1 MSEFTDAIKAG
12 DAARVAAL
20 ADADPSLLTVP
31 ENNTTP
37 LLLAIYHG
45 KPDIAR
51 LLIDRGAPVSFPE
64 ACALG
69 DQARVQ
75 ELLAADPSALN
86 TRSPDG
92 FPPMPMAIF
101 FGHGALARWL
111 IEQGADVNA
120 PAENPQR
127 VAPVHAAAATCDR
140 ETMRL
145 LLERGADPNARQ
157 QMDYTPLHGAASRGD
172 IEMAQLLLAHGADRE
187 AKASDGM
194 TAGDVAR
201 KYGKGEFAEWF
212 EGTYGD
218 EMRRPTSTQ

>member
-1 MSEFTDAIKAG
+1 MSELTEAIKAG
-12 DAARVAAL
+12 DAARVTAL
-20 ADADPSLLTVP
+20 ADANPAVLSSA
-31 ENNTTP
+31 EGNTTP
-37 LLLAIYHG
+37 LLLAMYHG

-51 LLIDRGAPVSFPE
+51 LLVERGAPVSFAE

-69 DQARVQ
+69 DEALAKQMFVRDLLDART
-75 ELLAADPSALN
+75 AD
-86 TRSPDG
+86 G
-92 FPPMPMAIF
+92 YPPLGLAIF

-120 PAENPQR
+120 AAENPQR
-127 VAPVHAAAATCDR
+127 VTPAHAAAATCDR
-140 ETMRL
+140 ETMRM

-172 IEMAQLLLAHGADRE
+172 IEMAKLLLEYGADRE

-201 KYGKGEFAEWF
+201 KYGKSEFAGWMEAL
-212 EGTYGD
+212 
-218 EMRRPTSTQ
+218 